1 MNTQVDSG
9 PDLLLDWHKV
19 QEPPHYLRAGIWSVV
34 VHLVLLS
41 CLVALLGL
49 DSGIQSTP
57 TQVAVNI
64 HKAVPLIAPPLQLTQ
79 KEPNRGKI
87 SKEVNVEDLQAK
99 PGRTPSAPAPRTFHP
114 PPPVPKPP
122 APQQQAAPRLAEPPK
137 LEASATAQKPA
148 PPEAGTPNAPPP
160 PQIQTEEKPKLA
172 FETPGQRGTSPAA
185 GGSLSRLTPPK
196 NTVEEAIRNVARGGG
211 AQGGLVVGD
220 LDPPPSIAESLRRPA
235 TTGSIKSSLELLSD
249 PQGVDFKPYLIQ
261 VLARVRQNWLAVIPE
276 SARMGRRGRVTVQFV
291 VDRSGSVPKLVIAT
305 PSGADP
311 LDRAAVAGVSASV
324 PFPPLP
330 QDFKGSSVRLQFSFK
345 YNVQ

>member
-34 VHLVLLS
+34 VHIVLLS
-41 CLVALLGL
+41 CLLGL
-49 DSGIQSTP
+49 LSLDTSTP
-57 TQVAVNI
+57 SNATQIASNI
-64 HKAVPLIAPPLQLTQ
+64 HKAIPLIAPPLQLTQ
-79 KEPNRGKI
+79 KEPNHGKI

-99 PGRTPSAPAPRTFHP
+99 PEKKPSAPAPRTFRP
-114 PPPVPKPP
+114 PPPAPKPP
-122 APQQQAAPRLAEPPK
+122 APAPRLAEPPK
-137 LEASATAQKPA
+137 LEATALKPA
-148 PPEAGTPNAPPP
+148 LPAAGTPDAPPP
-160 PQIQTEEKPKLA
+160 KIQTEEKPKLA
-172 FETPGQRGTSPAA
+172 FETPGQRGTSPVA
-185 GGSLSRLTPPK
+185 GGSLSKLAPPK

-220 LDPPPSIAESLRRPA
+220 IDPPPSIAESLRQQAAP
-235 TTGSIKSSLELLSD
+235 GSIKSSLELLSD

-261 VLARVRQNWLAVIPE
+261 VLARVRRNWFAVIPE
-276 SARMGRRGRVTVQFV
+276 SAHMGRRGRVTLQFV

-330 QDFKGSSVRLQFSFK
+330 QEYKGSSVRLQFTFK
-345 YNVQ
+345 YNVP